1 LVEDGFHILGE
12 SGIGRRRVGQQ
23 AQCLSQRPSAAGR
36 ARVHSTVVWV
46 DDDIGRPLTVDYNY
60 LLMTGD
66 GFPSAAG
73 DADFLCPDRGHD
85 LRLPCSRTESFG
97 TVRDLAITDGPELTV
112 GTVGI
117 PLGAC
122 GPGMAVARARPR

>member
-12 SGIGRRRVGQQ
+12 SRIGRRCVGQQ

-36 ARVHSTVVWV
+36 ARGRGTVVWV
-46 DDDIGRPLTVDYNY
+46 DDDIDRPLTVDYNY

-73 DADFLCPDRGHD
+73 DADFFRPDRGHD
-85 LRLPCSRTESFG
+85 LRLPSEPYGIVRNRTGLSHYRWSRVDCGLSNLTEALREC
-97 TVRDLAITDGPELTV
+97 T
-112 GTVGI
+112 
-117 PLGAC
+117 
-122 GPGMAVARARPR
+122 